1 MHAAAPMQST
11 KNATWS
17 PPPPPTLHR
26 RPTTLLRVSESA
38 AHDSEHDQRLVT
50 STSHPDPG
58 RVADH
63 FSPTIIALL
72 LALYLLYN
80 YFHTLLLS
88 LSYTPIP
95 IISRLSF
102 IMSFIRYVYAG
113 IQGRF
118 ELSGVDRLIVCISG
132 VYSMFLVCASSLL
145 RKDKANNN
153 VQLWAIAQER
163 RTPYPPLKWPPSDP
177 LCPF

>member
-11 KNATWS
+11 KTQRGH
-17 PPPPPTLHR
+17 PQPR
-26 RPTTLLRVSESA
+26 LRLCTADQQPSSESA
-38 AHDSEHDQRLVT
+38 VQPMTLNSQRLVT

-113 IQGRF
+113 VQGRF